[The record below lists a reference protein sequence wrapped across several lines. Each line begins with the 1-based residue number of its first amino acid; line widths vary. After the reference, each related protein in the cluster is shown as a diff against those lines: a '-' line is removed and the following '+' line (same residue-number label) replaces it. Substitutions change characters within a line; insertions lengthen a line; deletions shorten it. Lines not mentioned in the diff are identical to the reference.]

1 MSHVTTAFGNF
12 TVQSVDFVVPGGAD
26 IPGSVG
32 QTVELTLIPD
42 TGFELIASNFS
53 PITPLPS
60 TVSNVAFTQ
69 NGANVICTL
78 TLASQLMPMQDL
90 TVPIC
95 FNGTAIELGVGISGD
110 IVYTINNTTITPND
124 QTYTNTGPTGTIEN
138 IITRTVEP
146 IASATTKY
154 FPTPPTLSIDEV
166 RFPGNY
172 NITSTETYTT
182 IQNIERLT
190 RVVFN
195 VDYTYP
201 DVNVS
206 GDSLNLVAN
215 AIDVPIL
222 VLEITGY
229 SLNQSPINAAGETR
243 SISILGTQGS
253 EFVLDI
259 NQPATNKPT
268 FSNGTSQLTGIIGAS
283 GTFTDTITFPSIAGV
298 VSSQTYEFELSA
310 GSGTTLNVQQN
321 NPFTVLQTE
330 NVTFTVNMTS
340 GSNFFTL
347 TTRNNSFSFPA
358 NTQMQIPDNL
368 ITVSYT
374 AEAPAGE
381 SISFVNLIAD
391 TDWTFNNGGDSNTAN
406 PVLLT
411 SSVIGASATDVT
423 FTIIGTVSDI
433 GSVDFSKSLDVN
445 SFITTTSQPVCNSYE
460 LDMSS
465 ATADTTYSYTNCEDI
480 ATTVTLA
487 VNDQNQ
493 IICAKALPTV
503 TSGDGTVTEQG
514 PCSVSAVGY
523 NITSSNNSSALAC
536 ASEEIISDAIY
547 VPNNFIFNGQIIY
560 ADSSQSI
567 TFPGQNKFYRIL
579 NQIGTNTAGL
589 LTNMW
594 IKVDTNGVV
603 LQNGNCTSG
612 SSISSNSG
620 SGGNSSGNGNNLN
633 NQGYIAEN

>member
-32 QTVELTLIPD
+32 QTVQLTLIPD

-69 NGANVICTL
+69 DGANVICTL

-90 TVPIC
+90 TVPVC

-124 QTYTNTGPTGTIEN
+124 QTYTNTGPTSTTEN

-146 IASATTKY
+146 IAGATTKY

-166 RFPGNY
+166 QFPGNY

-206 GDSLNLVAN
+206 GDSLNLVAT

-243 SISILGTQGS
+243 SISILGTEGS
-253 EFVLDI
+253 EFTLEVLAPVH
-259 NQPATNKPT
+259 PAEKPT
-268 FSNGTSQLTGIIGAS
+268 FSNGTSELTGVIGVS

-298 VSSQTYEFELSA
+298 MSSQTYTFELSA

-321 NPFTVLQTE
+321 NPFDVLQTE

-358 NTQMQIPDNL
+358 NTEMQIPDNL

-381 SISFVNLIAD
+381 SILFVNPIAD
-391 TDWTFNNGGDSNTAN
+391 IDWTFNDGGDSNTAN

-411 SSVIGASATDVT
+411 GYVIGASATDVT
-423 FTIIGTVSDI
+423 FTITGTVSDI
-433 GSVDFSKSLDVN
+433 GSADFSKSLDIN
-445 SFITTTSQPVCNSYE
+445 SFITTTTQPVCNSYE

-465 ATADTTYSYTNCEDI
+465 ATADTTYSYTNCEDTPV
-480 ATTVTLA
+480 TTTLA
-487 VNDQNQ
+487 VNDQSQ

-523 NITSSNNSSALAC
+523 NITSSNNSSSLAC
-536 ASEEIISDAIY
+536 GAAETINDAIY
-547 VPNNFIFNGQIIY
+547 VPNNFIFNGQVIY
-560 ADSSQSI
+560 ADPSQSTI
-567 TFPGQNKFYRIL
+567 FPGQNKFYRIL
-579 NQIGTNTAGL
+579 DQIGTNTAGII
-589 LTNMW
+589 N
-594 IKVDTNGVV
+594 KHVD
-603 LQNGNCTSG
+603 
-612 SSISSNSG
+612 
-620 SGGNSSGNGNNLN
+620 
-633 NQGYIAEN
+633 